1 MCLHT
6 HPGTSVFEL
15 GLNGSRLR
23 LLIFHKISPR
33 THHTICNK
41 SLLRDRSLF
50 IAWGGGEGSGAKQ
63 GEIWSDPPF
72 ECYFLIPPHN
82 ISWLSRSL
90 PPPPPMSSF
99 SEQIWVVS
107 PLNPSKVFSDPP
119 FHFGFLVSTDPPF
132 YSPKNYYVIPP
143 QKNPPSPL
151 PSQAIKNDRP
161 LT

>member
-90 PPPPPMSSF
+90 PPPPPRPCLHF
-99 SEQIWVVS
+99 
-107 PLNPSKVFSDPP
+107 PSKFEWFPLWILPKFSAI
-119 FHFGFLVSTDPPF
+119 HFGFLVSTDPPF

-143 QKNPPSPL
+143 KKILPSPL

>member
-1 MCLHT
+1 MRLTVEKVPFLFQQNVIQSFRLTVWLHT
-6 HPGTSVFEL
+6 HPGTRVFEL

-50 IAWGGGEGSGAKQ
+50 IAWGRGEGSGAKQ

-82 ISWLSRSL
+82 IS
-90 PPPPPMSSF
+90 
-99 SEQIWVVS
+99 
-107 PLNPSKVFSDPP
+107 
-119 FHFGFLVSTDPPF
+119 
-132 YSPKNYYVIPP
+132 
-143 QKNPPSPL
+143 
-151 PSQAIKNDRP
+151 
-161 LT
+161 